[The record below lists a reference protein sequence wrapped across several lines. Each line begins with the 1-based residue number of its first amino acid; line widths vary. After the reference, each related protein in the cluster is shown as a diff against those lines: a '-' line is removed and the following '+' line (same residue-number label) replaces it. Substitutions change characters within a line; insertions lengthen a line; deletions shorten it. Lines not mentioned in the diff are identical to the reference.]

1 VRLAQAISAT
11 IDEAQQASL
20 DVCRYEPSQADSVCN
35 HAQLIHDLTPH
46 YPPPSVQLLAMHP
59 VHARTAPFS
68 EAINEALRIAATMNA
83 SDIVSVL
90 MQPGANPLAILDDAT
105 GDTALHEAASSEAG
119 ARSCVPNIGT

>member
-1 VRLAQAISAT
+1 
-11 IDEAQQASL
+11 
-20 DVCRYEPSQADSVCN
+20 
-35 HAQLIHDLTPH
+35 
-46 YPPPSVQLLAMHP
+46 MHP

-68 EAINEALRIAATMNA
+68 EAINKALRIAATMNA

-90 MQPGANPLAILDDAT
+90 MQAGANPLAILDDAT